1 MTSQRFSIL
10 CVDDEPENVQML
22 MRVLRDT
29 YDVFGASS
37 GPEAL
42 ELLKTQKIHA
52 VIADQRMPEM
62 TGLEF
67 LHRVRTANEDILL
80 FMASGYLD
88 LNLVIEATN
97 LERIHGYFQKPLETS
112 NLKMIL
118 KREFERFALYQQNR
132 DLLTK
137 TQAMNQEL
145 QRLNEVKS
153 GFLRMISHEL
163 QSPLNAMVSAA
174 RMLHVSG
181 QSLSTPDS
189 RMLLDSLQSQGT
201 LLSSLI
207 QDLMFLL
214 QIEGKG
220 AVVRN
225 EMIGFHQLLSGLMNE
240 FHQKIESLQLVIDVN
255 GAEDVTVQ
263 GDPDAI
269 ARMLRN
275 LLDNS
280 IRFAPNGG
288 RINVEFKPVG
298 DRIEVRLSEVWR
310 PAAGYDHDD
319 SEHRH
324 REANIGLALARAVI
338 EAHGGSMRLESRPES
353 GKIFAFSL
361 PAARRS

>member
-1 MTSQRFSIL
+1 MTALRFSIL

-29 YDVFGASS
+29 YEVVGASS

-42 ELLKTQKIHA
+42 EILKKQKIHA

-67 LHRVRTANEDILL
+67 LHRVRETNEDILL

-97 LERIHGYFQKPLETS
+97 QERIHGYFQKPLETS

-118 KREFERFALYQQNR
+118 KREFERFALHQENR
-132 DLLTK
+132 ELLVRA
-137 TQAMNQEL
+137 QAMNREL
-145 QRLNEVKS
+145 QRLNDLKS
-153 GFLRMISHEL
+153 GFLRMISQEL

-174 RMLHVSG
+174 RMLNASG
-181 QSLSTPDS
+181 QSLAAPDS
-189 RMLLDSLQSQGT
+189 RLLLESLQSQGT

-214 QIEGKG
+214 QIENEGRKL
-220 AVVRN
+220 RS
-225 EMIGFHQLLSGLMNE
+225 EMIVFQKVMSGLMRE
-240 FHQKIESLQLVIDVN
+240 FHQKIESLQLMIDVK
-255 GAEDVTVQ
+255 GADDVAVQ

-269 ARMLRN
+269 LRMLRN
-275 LLDNS
+275 LMSNS

-288 RINVEFKPVG
+288 RISVEFAAVG
-298 DRIEVRLSEVWR
+298 ERVEVRLSEVWR
-310 PAAGYDHDD
+310 PPIGADLDDHD
-319 SEHRH
+319 SRKGA
-324 REANIGLALARAVI
+324 ANIGLALARAVI
-338 EAHGGSMRLESRPES
+338 EAHGGSIRLESPSDS
-353 GKIFAFSL
+353 GKVFAFSL
-361 PAARRS
+361 PSARRS